1 MLMDLDD
8 SLTVSL
14 SELDKGISTIT
25 QSHNFFDCYPAVL
38 ASYEYTKTFNIK
50 MIEAQ
55 NENIENAND
64 DDEESEKDEF
74 LEYKDFGLFLYAL
87 RTYFTF
93 CQV

>member
-74 LEYKDFGLFLYAL
+74 LEYKDFGLFLYAI

>member
-1 MLMDLDD
+1 
-8 SLTVSL
+8 
-14 SELDKGISTIT
+14 
-25 QSHNFFDCYPAVL
+25 
-38 ASYEYTKTFNIK
+38 

-55 NENIENAND
+55 DENVENAN

-74 LEYKDFGLFLYAL
+74 LEYKDFGLFLHAL

>member
-1 MLMDLDD
+1 MDLDD
-8 SLTVSL
+8 SLTITL
-14 SELDKGISTIT
+14 SELDTGISTIT

-38 ASYEYTKTFNIK
+38 ASYEYTKNFTIK

-55 NENIENAND
+55 DENVENAN

-74 LEYKDFGLFLYAL
+74 LEYKDFGLFLHAL